1 MTGDPAVLQANWA
14 PVDRRTAL
22 AIHEAGH
29 AVIATRAGFPIRYV
43 TLASRTKGS
52 EAHVKMRDEEVEYS
66 VWDSMAFSA
75 AGVIAHDIGS
85 GCRDRVFV
93 AEGGGYDFEVLLDDA
108 RFTRAA
114 FRDGACSERG
124 LPQRATVRQIAVAA
138 WADTYQRV
146 VADYGAIL
154 AVTDALLRSHQ
165 ALTSAAIRR
174 LVEGATAVEL
184 PPHAHLAETFWPPRF
199 MSRGAWISR

>member
-1 MTGDPAVLQANWA
+1 M
-14 PVDRRTAL
+14 
-22 AIHEAGH
+22 
-29 AVIATRAGFPIRYV
+29 
-43 TLASRTKGS
+43 
-52 EAHVKMRDEEVEYS
+52 
-66 VWDSMAFSA
+66 
-75 AGVIAHDIGS
+75 
-85 GCRDRVFV
+85 FV

-114 FRDGACSERG
+114 FRDGARSERG

-138 WADTYQRV
+138 WADAYQRV
-146 VADYGAIL
+146 V

-165 ALTSAAIRR
+165 ALTGAAIRR

-199 MSRGAWISR
+199 MPRGAWNWQERELVSRE